1 MLLISLDDFYIFFL
15 QNNFNYARYRVNL
28 QVQTMLALSFHAGR
42 TILVKQAFYIHR
54 KEIFST
60 NAAIT
65 YENGRMRIKHLTESF
80 KSFSALF
87 CVALHL
93 YGNHNTLFPKYKIHL
108 VTFIAP
114 IEYFEAMHESLT
126 NQITANARLIDTSPS
141 FSVYYSLFKDIYI
154 PTSYFSL

>member
-1 MLLISLDDFYIFFL
+1 
-15 QNNFNYARYRVNL
+15 
-28 QVQTMLALSFHAGR
+28 MLALSFHAGR
-42 TILVKQAFYIHR
+42 IILVKQAFYIHR
-54 KEIFST
+54 KEILST

-65 YENGRMRIKHLTESF
+65 YENGRTRIKHLTESF
-80 KSFSALF
+80 KSLSALF

-114 IEYFEAMHESLT
+114 IEYLEAMHKSLT

-141 FSVYYSLFKDIYI
+141 FSVYYSLFKGMGVINHFQRIVIYLELWNTASSSGCI
-154 PTSYFSL
+154 NAVFL